1 MSLWHRGESVGQTW
15 FLLACI
21 PEHLSLIRNI
31 FSRQQQIRSL
41 FLAFVCKWEPFLS
54 WTPPCSSGVCEAHL
68 QLASCSSWAFL
79 DRLSRVERLNQSDPF
94 LVIFWCQIRLTC
106 TFKPNPYCHFCF
118 NSYRFSF
125 ISFTL
130 HLLLFYSWP
139 FFINLTFW
147 FADPYSYLC
156 SFCSCCC
163 FNHVC
168 FQYP

>member
-21 PEHLSLIRNI
+21 PEHFSLIRNI

-118 NSYRFSF
+118 H
-125 ISFTL
+125 SFTL

-139 FFINLTFW
+139 FFINLAFW
-147 FADPYSYLC
+147 IADPYSYLC